1 MTSRERVL
9 AILSGQ
15 AADRVAFWTGNPHRD
30 TVPIYLGK
38 LGLTSI
44 EQFYSHLQDDCRWF
58 PADAGYR
65 HPEGKP
71 MFDPIP
77 GCDGAFDCTT
87 MAAQPGRFAECTS
100 VAEVHA
106 HHWPNPDYLD
116 FRDVIAQIRKHPDKA
131 VFTGM
136 WTCFFHVVA
145 DYFGMENY
153 FAKMYTDPDVVDA
166 VTDHVVGFYAEANER
181 FFSQLGDA
189 ADTFFLG
196 NDFGTQLSLLISPAL
211 FKRFVLPGF
220 QTNINIAKRHGKKVI
235 LHSCGAIRE
244 VIPLLL
250 DAGIDGLHPLQ
261 AKAAGMD
268 AETLTREFGQRVAWV
283 GGVDTQDLLMHDTP
297 EQIITEVRRLKRL
310 FGPRFIVSPSHEAIL
325 PNVPLDNVLAM
336 AKAAHE

>member
-1 MTSRERVL
+1 MTSRQRVL
-9 AILSGQ
+9 NILSGQ

-30 TVPIYLGK
+30 TLPLYLGK
-38 LGLTSI
+38 LGLKSR
-44 EQFYSHLQDDCRWF
+44 EELYLRLGDDCRWF
-58 PADAGYR
+58 PADAGWK

-71 MFDPIP
+71 MFSPIP
-77 GCDGAFDCTT
+77 DMCGAFDCTT

-100 VAEVHA
+100 VADVDA
-106 HHWPNPDYLD
+106 HEWPNPDYLD
-116 FRDVIAQIRKHPDKA
+116 FSGVLADIRAHRDHA

-136 WTCFFHVVA
+136 WTCFYHVVA

-153 FAKMYTDPDVVDA
+153 FTKMYTDPDVVDA
-166 VTDHVVGFYAEANER
+166 VTEHVVGFYAAANER
-181 FFSQLGDA
+181 FFRELGDA

-196 NDFGTQLSLLISPAL
+196 NDFGTQLNLLISPTL

-220 QTNINIAKRHGKKVI
+220 TRNIDIAKRYGKRVI

-268 AETLTREFGQRVAWV
+268 AETLAREFGQRVAWV
-283 GGVDTQDLLMHDTP
+283 GGVDTQDLLMHATP
-297 EQIITEVRRLKRL
+297 AQIRDEVRRLKTL
-310 FGPRFIVSPSHEAIL
+310 FGPRFVVSPSHEAIL
-325 PNVPLDNVLAM
+325 PNVPLANVIAM
-336 AKAAHE
+336 SEAARE